1 MVRHRYR
8 VLLMFLTTVTVSFLF
23 GKQHDTVSSTW
34 LKTEFGYYFISWIPM
49 EKDLAETACTNLGGC
64 FVKEV
69 CPPNG
74 YHDNST
80 NSCYFLT
87 RELTWKESLVECNRL
102 KGYLN
107 KDSLNEGGANG
118 TSGHLWIDSDLFNCS
133 IVNYTDDVDNE
144 TSRNCSFKTKGLCFR
159 TDVHNHTFFWSTT
172 RDDTWQNGFIECNKN
187 GGQMSR
193 SSKLTIY
200 DGIVSAV
207 SVGNLYWIDTLE
219 HCPGDTDCNEIKKA
233 ICKRDVYKNDGVYWL
248 PIGQENFY
256 ISHFEQTFTLA
267 RMFCYVAGGTL
278 AFTGRNL
285 AVAGL
290 DYTIHMI
297 IREVNGKLSTM
308 LKTTMKNISSAK
320 ESKIKPTAP
329 KSTTATTTTQLT
341 RTVSTTTISNTN
353 YCNNHKS
360 WKMIHQ
366 MKYYISDVK
375 MDYKTADDC
384 CYAMGGYLYEFSAL
398 DEKMK
403 NEFLKIGEQ
412 YWIGTDDNNFTRAEI
427 ILKTDPNSCFQG
439 KPFEF
444 KCILDVEENLI
455 STRNIRI
462 ELLKNDVT
470 VDNET
475 YEANGFRYP
484 FIFNHTKILEIKD
497 MQVPWKCKAVIDEM
511 ILYSKEKI
519 LARTLYF

>member
-1 MVRHRYR
+1 
-8 VLLMFLTTVTVSFLF
+8 
-23 GKQHDTVSSTW
+23 
-34 LKTEFGYYFISWIPM
+34 
-49 EKDLAETACTNLGGC
+49 
-64 FVKEV
+64 
-69 CPPNG
+69 
-74 YHDNST
+74 
-80 NSCYFLT
+80 
-87 RELTWKESLVECNRL
+87 
-102 KGYLN
+102 
-107 KDSLNEGGANG
+107 
-118 TSGHLWIDSDLFNCS
+118 
-133 IVNYTDDVDNE
+133 
-144 TSRNCSFKTKGLCFR
+144 
-159 TDVHNHTFFWSTT
+159 
-172 RDDTWQNGFIECNKN
+172 
-187 GGQMSR
+187 
-193 SSKLTIY
+193 
-200 DGIVSAV
+200 
-207 SVGNLYWIDTLE
+207 
-219 HCPGDTDCNEIKKA
+219 
-233 ICKRDVYKNDGVYWL
+233 
-248 PIGQENFY
+248 
-256 ISHFEQTFTLA
+256 
-267 RMFCYVAGGTL
+267 MFCYVAGGTL
-278 AFTGRNL
+278 VFMGRNL

-290 DYTIHMI
+290 VELHLDQRYQYWIMNENERLYYTYDHKRGKWKTKYHAKNHHEKHFICK
-297 IREVNGKLSTM
+297 REQEM
-308 LKTTMKNISSAK
+308 Q
-320 ESKIKPTAP
+320 IKPTAP

-398 DEKMK
+398 YEKMK

-412 YWIGTDDNNFTRAEI
+412 YWIGTDDNKQPYLTYDAGNLIWSRHEETDDTNMKLFICEQETNFTRAEI
-427 ILKTDPNSCFQG
+427 MLKTDPNSCFQG

-455 STRNIRI
+455 STQNIRI

-519 LARTLYF
+519 LARTYTHEELIQKGQEKKNAIKIDKKSTALYRMKKISAEDKRPPAIVIGYVGIIFLSAIVLGIIACDASKFYYNYKSGGGLFPLILKRNVRAKPTKRRPSSQSGHRNSLLSGQSGRRNSL